1 VDKRTLILL
10 LTLLLPPLINWFSNA
25 MPMDRASIGFLG
37 AALLTALLVFLQ
49 RWQEMKVRKWTTKT
63 R

>member
-25 MPMDRASIGFLG
+25 MPTDRASIGFLI

-49 RWQEMKVRKWTTKT
+49 RWQEMKVRK
-63 R
+63 